1 MKKFYLI
8 ITLLISNLIYC
19 QVVINELDADNVGA
33 DTKEFVELKSTT
45 PNFSLNGYVL
55 VFFNGGTGSGTLSY
69 QSVDLDGF
77 STDVN
82 GIIVIGNSLVS
93 PTPQVIIPNASIQSG
108 PDVVAIY
115 QGNASDFPVL
125 TPAVSANLIN
135 AIAYSTVSNTIFATT
150 LMSILG
156 ITVSSNEN
164 VNGNLF
170 TESIQRKNDGT
181 FEVKIPTP
189 GVNNDGSGIIFNY
202 LSFTSN
208 VTSLNEGQNLTLNF
222 SLSQAVSGLPLT
234 FNFTLNKDNFNSND
248 FSGSQSVTI
257 PIGQNT
263 GSATFSI
270 LNDGINEGDEEIKVI
285 IQPVSLPY
293 TINNNN
299 LIVRVIDLNFSV
311 LPFGTP
317 ANPTFGIVANTK
329 PASYYDS
336 LNGLSG
342 AALKQ
347 EIQNIIANPNLV
359 QAQSYGDVYDIL
371 KDADQNPANSSQV
384 WLIYTEEGRSKL
396 DQQFSSS
403 IIGKWNREHIYAQ
416 SRGGFTDG
424 TSSFADGINVW
435 LPTGPNDILT
445 GHSDA
450 HHIRAVD
457 GSENSSRNNKNY
469 GTEYNGPSG
478 SISNAWKGDVARS
491 LFYMAVRY
499 NGLNVVNGNPAES
512 PDGFIGD
519 LATLLNWNALDT
531 ADDFEMNRNNIV
543 YNWQKNRNPFIDMP
557 NLVNYVFGNNTGQ
570 PWSNSLSVSKTDEIL
585 QVKMH
590 PNPATNFIAIDGL
603 INQANI
609 EIFNTIG
616 KKVYNT
622 IYNSNEKLNFNLA
635 SGIYLVKII
644 SENKSV
650 VKKLVVE

>member
-1 MKKFYLI
+1 MKKIYLF
-8 ITLLISNLIYC
+8 ITLLISNLIFS
-19 QVVINELDADNVGA
+19 QVVINELDADNAGA
-33 DTKEFVELKSTT
+33 DTKEFVELKSTV

-77 STDVN
+77 STDAN
-82 GIIVIGNSLVS
+82 GIIVIGNALVS
-93 PTPQVIIPNASIQSG
+93 PTPQVLIPNASIQSG
-108 PDVVAIY
+108 PDVIALY

-125 TPAVSANLIN
+125 TPAVSTNLIN

-156 ITVSSNEN
+156 ITVSTNEN
-164 VNGNLF
+164 LNSNLF

-181 FEVKIPTP
+181 FEVKSPTP

-202 LSFTSN
+202 LSFNSN

-222 SLSQAVSGLPLT
+222 SLSQVVSGSPFT
-234 FNFTLNKDNFNSND
+234 FNITLNNDNFNSTD
-248 FSGSQSVTI
+248 FSGFQSVTI
-257 PIGQNT
+257 PVGQST
-263 GSATFSI
+263 SSATFSI
-270 LNDGINEGDEEIKVI
+270 FNDGINEGDEEIKVVI
-285 IQPVSLPY
+285 TPISLPY
-293 TINNNN
+293 IINNNN
-299 LIVRVIDLNFSV
+299 LIVRVVDLNFSV
-311 LPFGTP
+311 LSFGTP

-329 PASYYDS
+329 PAGYYDS

-342 AALKQ
+342 TALKQ

-424 TSSFADGINVW
+424 TSGFADGINVW

-478 SISNAWKGDVARS
+478 STSNAWKGDVARS

-570 PWSNSLSVSKTDEIL
+570 PWSNTLSVSKTEEIL

-616 KKVYNT
+616 EKVYNN
-622 IYNSNEKLNFNLA
+622 IYNLYEKLNFNLV
-635 SGIYLVKII
+635 SGIYLVKIF
-644 SENKSV
+644 SEDKLV
-650 VKKLVVE
+650 VKKLIVE